1 MRGTLSEIV
10 EKPIINIIMKECF
23 PMYIQELRK
32 LATDFPL
39 VLVRPT
45 LIMLNHEGEILLVK
59 HSDDTWGLPGGL
71 LEPGE
76 SVEGALKRELNEE
89 LDVCIDKLT
98 LFKIFSG
105 NGFRRISKSGAETHY
120 VAITYLS
127 ESYSGYFRIDNEE
140 VIEYGFF
147 NPKEIPN
154 ETTGMIKEIINEYI
168 KSEHYKGI
176 IVGDIR
182 DVHDFR

>member
-10 EKPIINIIMKECF
+10 VKAIIITNMKDCF
-23 PMYIQELRK
+23 LMYIQDLRK
-32 LATDFPL
+32 LASDFPL

-45 LIMLNHEGEILLVK
+45 LIMVNHEGEILLVK

-89 LDVCIDKLT
+89 LDICIDKLI
-98 LFKIFSG
+98 LFKVFSG
-105 NGFRRISKSGAETHY
+105 NGFRSVSKSGAETHY
-120 VAITYLS
+120 VAITFLS
-127 ESYSGYFRIDNEE
+127 GSYSGNFQIDNEE

-147 NPKEIPN
+147 NPKEVPN
-154 ETTGMIKEIINEYI
+154 GTIEMIKEIINEYTA
-168 KSEHYKGI
+168 SEHYKGV